1 MAINT
6 ETLYRRLYDNLSS
19 KGYNPK
25 SESALTGKEVVP
37 EEADFIEFDFD
48 KGEGTIPVTVSVD
61 KRNDRYSLT
70 LYYTDDVTE
79 NGTDEWYKLQ
89 KDIRYTAQLCGINS
103 FVLRNRN
110 HLKPDMQKRE
120 YMRKQEQIAEGYY
133 PMGKKA
139 SYSDNVPAVKI
150 ILQHTRQIEE
160 GEQRYR
166 NIAKIFVENQNG
178 ERFLIPTTKPGLA
191 RVFARHISEGGTPYD
206 DRGQHIS
213 SLVEEYSKMAGFV
226 RATRGHQFNESA
238 LKLVESG
245 INHYQSLRESLSR
258 MTGRRGYNNYFESWT
273 PPLMEDDSDTSNL
286 NELFVQE
293 TLDPRIESVMPILS
307 KLQKNISEMSEVVA
321 LEEWAD
327 SLLEAPGAETLAHNQ
342 STEKQ
347 NLKAFGLAEGTRTGD
362 PVYIEGCEWNDVV
375 KWLVKN
381 VGPLTKKNPNY
392 AQGYEGRGWIL
403 YPTNRTDEE
412 GLEVLELSADTKL
425 ANKQVLAKSIQM
437 ACSGQQGVAEGR
449 LTNFDNLSDAELI
462 RLAHRGYISG
472 NLEYNH
478 DGHLVNRDEII
489 RLLKA
494 TDDSAEE
501 NDDDFMEQGMAEG
514 TIYDMGKEYGA
525 PASPRRPLPSGGS
538 MPRKHDD
545 DPDFMDPDQR
555 RLRAD
560 QARVKK
566 AQDEYHAKKNQGMT
580 ESDTTVQPAVQIIN
594 DFDEVVDKFDT
605 VPKGFR
611 DALRS
616 SEFDAVQWLADIMKN
631 DPDFDITTIEKIV
644 LQPGVYGPDEHVID
658 VTEYLDHLDE
668 AIAEDSQINEM
679 PDTQFHEGEFAGDF
693 KTGPAGQWRNKGP
706 KANKPATIGDL
717 VGESESVDNNES
729 AIAEGQDD
737 LEAMLRIVKR

>member
-37 EEADFIEFDFD
+37 EEADFLEFDFD
-48 KGEGTIPVTVSVD
+48 KGNGTIPVTVSVN

-120 YMRKQEQIAEGYY
+120 YMKKQEQIAEGYY

-206 DRGQHIS
+206 DRGQHIV

-238 LKLVESG
+238 QKLVESG
-245 INHYQSLRESLSR
+245 INHYQSLRETLSR

-327 SLLEAPGAETLAHNQ
+327 NLLEAPGAETLAHNQ

-347 NLKAFGLAEGTRTGD
+347 NLKAFGLAEDDLQHPAIEDLEEETDLPGNQDVLDVAPPKGKLTRAD
-362 PVYIEGCEWNDVV
+362 F
-375 KWLVKN
+375 KALVK
-381 VGPLTKKNPNY
+381 KK
-392 AQGYEGRGWIL
+392 
-403 YPTNRTDEE
+403 
-412 GLEVLELSADTKL
+412 
-425 ANKQVLAKSIQM
+425 
-437 ACSGQQGVAEGR
+437 
-449 LTNFDNLSDAELI
+449 
-462 RLAHRGYISG
+462 
-472 NLEYNH
+472 
-478 DGHLVNRDEII
+478 
-489 RLLKA
+489 
-494 TDDSAEE
+494 
-501 NDDDFMEQGMAEG
+501 QGMAEG

-525 PASPRRPLPSGGS
+525 PTPSRRPLPSGGS
-538 MPRKHDD
+538 IPRKHND

-566 AQDEYHAKKNQGMT
+566 AQDEYHAKKNQGVT
-580 ESDTTVQPAVQIIN
+580 ESDTTAQPAVQIIN
-594 DFDEVVDKFDT
+594 DFDEIVDTFDT
-605 VPKGFR
+605 LPKGFR

-644 LQPGVYGPDEHVID
+644 LRPGVYGPDEHVID

-668 AIAEDSQINEM
+668 AIEEDSQINEM
-679 PDTQFHEGEFAGDF
+679 PDTQFHEDDFAGDF

-706 KANKPATIGDL
+706 KANKPAKVGDL
-717 VGESESVDNNES
+717 VGASESVDNTES

>member
-37 EEADFIEFDFD
+37 EEADFLEFDFD
-48 KGEGTIPVTVSVD
+48 KGDGTIPVTVSVD

-120 YMRKQEQIAEGYY
+120 YMKKQEQIAEGYY

-347 NLKAFGLAEGTRTGD
+347 NLKAFGLAEDDLQHPAIEDLEEETDLPGNQDVLDVAPPKGKLTRAD
-362 PVYIEGCEWNDVV
+362 F
-375 KWLVKN
+375 KALVK
-381 VGPLTKKNPNY
+381 KK
-392 AQGYEGRGWIL
+392 
-403 YPTNRTDEE
+403 
-412 GLEVLELSADTKL
+412 
-425 ANKQVLAKSIQM
+425 
-437 ACSGQQGVAEGR
+437 
-449 LTNFDNLSDAELI
+449 
-462 RLAHRGYISG
+462 
-472 NLEYNH
+472 
-478 DGHLVNRDEII
+478 
-489 RLLKA
+489 
-494 TDDSAEE
+494 
-501 NDDDFMEQGMAEG
+501 QGMAEG

-538 MPRKHDD
+538 MPGRHDD
-545 DPDFMDPDQR
+545 EPDFMDPDQR

-566 AQDEYHAKKNQGMT
+566 AQDEYHAKKNQGVA

-658 VTEYLDHLDE
+658 VTEYLDNLDE

-679 PDTQFHEGEFAGDF
+679 PDTQFHEDEFAGDF